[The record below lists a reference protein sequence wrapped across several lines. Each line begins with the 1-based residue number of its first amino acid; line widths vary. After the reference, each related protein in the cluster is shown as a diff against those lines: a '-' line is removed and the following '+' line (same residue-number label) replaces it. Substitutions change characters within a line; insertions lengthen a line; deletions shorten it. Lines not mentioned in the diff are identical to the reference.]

1 MPPSKFEIWKDLG
14 VRFGVP
20 PKGSPEYEEKK
31 RAYKAALRHY
41 AQVPVVEHHCPCCSR
56 RAPPPC
62 DSDFSEDEEMHHV
75 KPKPKKTKKKK
86 TAPPTRR
93 QMLLDSDFESDD
105 DSGYK
110 STPVKSKNSKSTKSK
125 K

>member
-14 VRFGVP
+14 ARFGVP

-41 AQVPVVEHHCPCCSR
+41 AQVPVVEHHCSCCSR

-62 DSDFSEDEEMHHV
+62 DSDCSEDEEMHHV
-75 KPKPKKTKKKK
+75 KPQKKTKKK
-86 TAPPTRR
+86 TAPPARR
-93 QMLLDSDFESDD
+93 QILLDSDFESDD
-105 DSGYK
+105 DSKYK
-110 STPVKSKNSKSTKSK
+110 STPVKSKKSKSGKGK